1 MRRRAAGFSLLE
13 VMVAMAILSL
23 AVVVLIRITTGNVRA
38 AAHARLTTTATFLA
52 RAKLAAMEDGIVA
65 DGFTDSDE
73 EDQGDFGDEGY
84 PQFRWSSII
93 ERVELP
99 TDAAQKAQEAAA
111 QQTQEATT
119 GTSSNPMM
127 ALAGVM
133 GGFMSTLI
141 EPIRV
146 GLQESVRRITVT
158 VRWNE
163 VGRDEQSFDVV
174 AYLTDPAKLDLAM
187 GAPPGGAAGAGGG
200 TGAGGAGGSTG
211 GRGGSSGGQGAG
223 GSSGTQRPPVAPGT
237 GQGGPGRPPR

>member
-38 AAHARLTTTATFLA
+38 AAHARFVTNATFLA
-52 RAKLAAMEDGIVA
+52 RAKLASMEDSIVA

-73 EDQGDFGDEGY
+73 EDGGDFGEEGF
-84 PQFRWSSII
+84 PQVRWSSII

-99 TDAAQKAQEAAA
+99 TDAAQKAQEAAT

-119 GTSSNPMM
+119 GTSTNPMM
-127 ALAGVM
+127 ALTGLM

-141 EPIRV
+141 EPIRI

-158 VRWNE
+158 VKWSE
-163 VGRDEQSFDVV
+163 VGREEQSFDVI
-174 AYLTDPAKLDLAM
+174 AYLTDPSKLDLAM
-187 GAPPGGAAGAGGG
+187 GTPPGGAAGAGGASG
-200 TGAGGAGGSTG
+200 AGGSGAAGAGGSRGGSGAGGAGGSRPPG
-211 GRGGSSGGQGAG
+211 GPRGGAG
-223 GSSGTQRPPVAPGT
+223 GR
-237 GQGGPGRPPR
+237 